1 MSKQNL
7 NGGDIL
13 AKCLQ
18 KEGISKIF
26 GIVGGELL
34 CFFDAIQRWGR
45 DEGIETV
52 MVRHEAAGA
61 HAADAWA
68 RATGEI
74 GVCLGTVGPG
84 VTNLVPAVSA
94 ANADSI
100 PMLIIGA
107 QIGRMFEGTWILQ
120 GGVDQIAIMKPIT
133 KAQFQVEE
141 PGEIPFAVQR
151 AIKTAMT
158 GRRGPVFLE
167 LRETALV
174 RAASEEDLKKILDP
188 EQYRSIYRPGGSPEA
203 IKAAVEV
210 LKNAKKPLIVAGGGV
225 NASEAYKELAQL
237 SETYSIPVST
247 SINGIGSISSDKKTF
262 LDSYLVSSAYRTA
275 AGQTDLV
282 ISLGCK
288 WGFYIFYGTTPI
300 WNPNKKMIQVDIDPT
315 EIGRNNPVEVAIIG
329 DIKVV
334 INQLILEMENSL
346 PKEKVS
352 EWNEWNDYL
361 RDLRKN
367 DDQEIKELFKADKI
381 PMKPERLILEVM
393 DFIPP
398 DAQIVLDGGDITI
411 FSYKFMN
418 YKPRPPRS
426 VFFPVTMGHL
436 GVNIPYAVGVQL
448 AKPDKMV
455 VCITGDGSMMFN
467 IQELETAVRLNL
479 PIIVVIANNQSW
491 GMIKSGQKGKFKKR
505 YIDVDFP
512 EIDFVAI
519 AKGFGCHAEKVI
531 DPKDIKPALQR
542 AVDSKK
548 PAVIDIEM
556 AFETPIATRVI
567 GSYKTSKG
575 LLGNK

>member
-1 MSKQNL
+1 MSKQKL
-7 NGGDIL
+7 NGGDLL

-18 KEGISKIF
+18 KEGVSKIF

-107 QIGRMFEGTWILQ
+107 QIGRMFEDTWILQ
-120 GGVDQIAIMKPIT
+120 GGVNQMAIMKPIT
-133 KAQFQVEE
+133 KAQIQVEE
-141 PGEIPFAVQR
+141 PSEIPSAVQR
-151 AIKTAMT
+151 AIKIAMT

-174 RAASEEDLKKILDP
+174 RAASEEDLKKIIDP
-188 EQYRSIYRPGGSPEA
+188 AQYRSVYRPGGSPEA
-203 IKAAVEV
+203 IKAAVAV
-210 LKNAKKPLIVAGGGV
+210 LKTAKKPLIIAGGGV
-225 NASEAYKELAQL
+225 NASEAYDELAKL
-237 SETYSIPVST
+237 SEAYSIPVST

-275 AGQTDLV
+275 AGQTDVVL
-282 ISLGCK
+282 SLGCK
-288 WGFYIFYGTTPI
+288 WGFYILYGAPPT
-300 WNPNKKMIQVDIDPT
+300 WNPNKKMIQVDIDPR
-315 EIGRNNPVEVAIIG
+315 EIGRNNPVEVGIIG
-329 DIKVV
+329 DVKVV
-334 INQLILEMENSL
+334 INQLISEMEKSL
-346 PKEKVS
+346 PKEKVT

-367 DDQEIKELFKADKI
+367 DDQEIKEIFESEKL
-381 PMKPERLILEVM
+381 PMKPERLTLEVM

-411 FSYKFMN
+411 FSYKLLN

-436 GVNIPYAVGVQL
+436 GVGIPYAVGVQL

-479 PIIVVIANNQSW
+479 PIIVVIANNKCW
-491 GMIKSGQKGKFKKR
+491 GMIKSGQKGNFKR
-505 YIDVDFP
+505 RFIDVDFP

-519 AKGFGCHAEKVI
+519 AKGFGCHAEKVK
-531 DPKDIKPALQR
+531 DPKDIKAALQR

-548 PAVIDIEM
+548 PAVIDVEI
-556 AFETPIATRVI
+556 AFETPIATKII
-567 GSYKTSKG
+567 GAYKKNKG
-575 LLGNK
+575 LLG

>member
-1 MSKQNL
+1 MSKQKL

-45 DEGIETV
+45 DEGIDTI

-120 GGVDQIAIMKPIT
+120 GGVDQMSIMKPIT
-133 KAQFQVEE
+133 KAQFQAEE
-141 PGEIPFAVQR
+141 PSEIPFAVQR
-151 AIKTAMT
+151 AIKAAMS

-174 RAASEEDLKKILDP
+174 RAASDDLLQKILDP
-188 EQYRSIYRPGGSPEA
+188 DQYRSIYRPGGSPEA

-210 LKNAKKPLIVAGGGV
+210 LKNAKKPLIIAGGGV
-225 NASEAYKELAQL
+225 NASEAYDELAKL

-262 LDSYLVSSAYRTA
+262 LDSYLISSAYRTA
-275 AGQTDLV
+275 AGQTDVVL
-282 ISLGCK
+282 SLGCK
-288 WGFYIFYGTTPI
+288 WGFYIFYGAAPA
-300 WNPNKKMIQVDIDPT
+300 WNPNKKMIQVDIDPR

-329 DIKVV
+329 DIKAV
-334 INQLILEMENSL
+334 INQLIIEMENSL

-367 DDQEIKELFKADKI
+367 DDEEIKHLFKADKI

-398 DAQIVLDGGDITI
+398 DAQIVLDGGDITV

-436 GVNIPYAVGVQL
+436 GVNLPYAIGVQL

-479 PIIVVIANNQSW
+479 PIIVVIANNSAW
-491 GMIKSGQKGKFKKR
+491 GMIKSAQKGNFKKR
-505 YIDVDFP
+505 YCDVDFP

-519 AKGFGCHAEKVI
+519 AKGFGCYAEKI
-531 DPKDIKPALQR
+531 KDPKDIKPALQR

-556 AFETPIATRVI
+556 AFKTPIATRVI
-567 GSYKTSKG
+567 GSYKKSKG
-575 LLGNK
+575 LLG